1 MFSTKSVQQSI
12 FFYRIPYNM
21 PMIKNYFGAKE
32 IAVQAIDTVKNIEFD
47 AIYAYM

>member
-1 MFSTKSVQQSI
+1 MS
-12 FFYRIPYNM
+12 
-21 PMIKNYFGAKE
+21 MIKNYFGVKE